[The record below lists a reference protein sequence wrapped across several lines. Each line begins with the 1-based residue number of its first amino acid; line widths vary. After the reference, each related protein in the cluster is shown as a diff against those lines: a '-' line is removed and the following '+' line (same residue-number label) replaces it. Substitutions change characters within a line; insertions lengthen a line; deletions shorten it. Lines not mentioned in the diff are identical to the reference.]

1 MMKHQ
6 QVEKRKEGLY
16 GIIGT
21 LGFDCV
27 VLVEKEGLQA
37 ITESP
42 EAVVFDFSQVQCCSS
57 ATLALLL
64 SWFRYAKRLG
74 KPLSFESL
82 PKKVLMMLES
92 AGLKQALLTK

>member
-27 VLVEKEGLQA
+27 VLVEKEGLLA
-37 ITESP
+37 IDESP
-42 EAVVFDFSQVQCCSS
+42 GSVVFDFSQVECCSS
-57 ATLALLL
+57 ATLGLLL
-64 SWFRYAKRLG
+64 SWYRHAKGLN

-82 PKKVLMMLES
+82 PEKVLGMLER
-92 AGLKQALLTK
+92 AGLKQVLLAN

>member
-1 MMKHQ
+1 MKHQ

-37 ITESP
+37 IDESP
-42 EAVVFDFSQVQCCSS
+42 ESVIFDFSQVECCSS

-64 SWFRYAKRLG
+64 SWFRHAKKQG
-74 KPLSFESL
+74 KPLLFESL
-82 PKKVLMMLES
+82 PEKVCLMLDR
-92 AGLKQALLTK
+92 AGLKQTLLGA